1 LYPIHVP
8 DPDRRKATTLR
19 LNKTRF
25 GATLALGA
33 ALALGMSACGGGGD
47 EGGGGSGSGGGAP
60 GTVTIGFMGDLTGE
74 NAGIVIP
81 PKNGAQMAVDE
92 YNATNPQTKITLK
105 TYDTQG
111 KPEQAV
117 PLAKQ
122 AVTQDEV
129 VGMIGP
135 AFSGE
140 SAQVGPVLEEGKTPS
155 VSPSATNAALAKN
168 GWKYWHR
175 HIANDDV
182 QGAGA
187 GGFIVNSLQAK
198 RVFIIDDAS
207 EYGRPLGQTIKKT
220 VEAAGA
226 QTSTDSIDPNA
237 SDFSSSVNKAKS
249 YNPDAIFFAGYY
261 SEGGT
266 LLKQLREADVQARFL
281 SGDGS
286 LGAPLIEGAGG
297 TTADG
302 AILSCPCLIDP
313 TGKASAASKKFSDAY
328 KAKFNSDTAIYSAE
342 GYDAATAF
350 IEAIKAG
357 HTDTESINTFLSTI
371 DIPGVAHQIKFT
383 PNGET
388 AATDVFM
395 YEVQGKAFPLLG
407 DSKEAKALS

>member
-1 LYPIHVP
+1 
-8 DPDRRKATTLR
+8 LR

-25 GATLALGA
+25 GATIALGA
-33 ALALGMSACGGGGD
+33 ALALGMSACGGGGE
-47 EGGGGSGSGGGAP
+47 EGGGGGAGGGAP
-60 GTVTIGFMGDLTGE
+60 STVTIGFMGDLTGE

-92 YNATNPQTKITLK
+92 YNATNPKTKITLK
-105 TYDTQG
+105 TYDSQG

-122 AVTQDEV
+122 AVTQDKV
-129 VGMIGP
+129 AGMIGP

-187 GGFIVNSLQAK
+187 GGFLVNSLKAK
-198 RVFIIDDAS
+198 KVFIIDDKS
-207 EYGRPLGQTIKKT
+207 EYGQPLGATIKKT
-220 VEAAGA
+220 VEAGGA
-226 QTSTDSIDPNA
+226 QTQTDSIDPQAADFA
-237 SDFSSSVNKAKS
+237 STVNKARA
-249 YNPDAIFFAGYY
+249 YNPDAIYFAGYY
-261 SEGGT
+261 SEGGK
-266 LLKQLREADVQARFL
+266 LIKQLREGGVKARFL

-297 TTADG
+297 KNADG

-313 TGKASAASKKFSDAY
+313 SGKDSAASKKFSDAY
-328 KAKFNSDTAIYSAE
+328 RAKFNTETAIYSAE

-350 IEAIKAG
+350 IEAVKAG
-357 HTDTESINTFLSTI
+357 NTTTEAINTFLSTL
-371 DIPGVAHQIKFT
+371 DVAGVAHQIKFN

-395 YEVQGKAFPLLG
+395 YEVRGNAFPLLG
-407 DSKEAKALS
+407 NSKEAKALS